1 MEGIFKTMPKIKK
14 IAFPVR
20 GKMAVYL
27 VDGRVVFVPL
37 QYFPSIKSL
46 NNKQRSKWYVLGGE
60 GFSFDDCSEVFHIE
74 QVLGSEQVYAH
85 K

>member
-1 MEGIFKTMPKIKK
+1 MEGIFQVMPRIKK
-14 IAFPVR
+14 IDFPGR
-20 GKMAVYL
+20 GKIAIYL
-27 VDGRVVFVPL
+27 EDGRIIFVPL

-46 NNKQRSKWYVLGGE
+46 SSKQRSKWYILGGE

-74 QVLGSEQVYAH
+74 QVLGSEQTYSH